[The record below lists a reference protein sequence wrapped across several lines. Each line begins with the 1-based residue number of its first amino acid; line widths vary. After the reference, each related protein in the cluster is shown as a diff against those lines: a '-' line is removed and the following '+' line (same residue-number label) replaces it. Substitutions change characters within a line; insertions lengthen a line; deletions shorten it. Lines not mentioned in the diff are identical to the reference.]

1 MDKDSKVGELASIT
15 DVSGKK
21 KSIRPLHIQI
31 EKKGD
36 LTVMRDSEHLW
47 SRHGAREGRE
57 ELLK

>member
-36 LTVMRDSEHLW
+36 LTVMRDSEHL
-47 SRHGAREGRE
+47 
-57 ELLK
+57 